1 MTNATQWRDLNPKV
15 KRGIIAMKSNLTIV
29 NGTAY
34 NDQGTNV
41 SHMVEVV
48 PKLSAEQVRGLDAVD
63 VLSKHEVDNGGFVFT
78 FFKQMQT
85 MDGRFTS
92 LTQPD
97 LARLMFVG
105 SYTSW
110 HDGRL
115 IYDNGRSITK
125 DGLHELTQ
133 MSRKR
138 FNEFYNRLTDEDII
152 SEVNGDLYMNPSV
165 FYRGALS
172 DYQYETD
179 DLQHTRMF
187 RKTIRDLY
195 EKYNGRSLGQLA
207 IVYAVLPFIHFKTNV
222 VSYNADESNVDKVV
236 PMPLEKLAIALGYGS
251 AQKLKT
257 ALNRVKIEGH
267 PVFGF
272 FENPHD
278 RRSVRIVINPRVFF
292 AAGAGELSALYVL
305 FNM

>member
-1 MTNATQWRDLNPKV
+1 MSNATKWRDLHPKV
-15 KRGIIAMKSNLTIV
+15 KRGF
-29 NGTAY
+29 TAITTNMTVVDGVAY
-34 NDQGTNV
+34 SAQGTDV
-41 SHMVEVV
+41 SHMVDIV
-48 PKLSAEQVRGLDAVD
+48 PKLNNAQVRGLDAID

-110 HDGRL
+110 RDGQL
-115 IYDNGRSITK
+115 IYDNGRAITK
-125 DGLHELTQ
+125 DSLHELTQ

-138 FNEFYNRLTDEDII
+138 FNEFYNRLIAEDIL
-152 SEVNGDLYMNPSV
+152 SEVNGGLFMNPSV

-187 RKTIRDLY
+187 RKTVRDLY

-222 VSYNADESNVDKVV
+222 VSYNANESNVDKVV
-236 PMPLEKLAIALGYGS
+236 PMPLEKLAVALGYVNV
-251 AQKLKT
+251 QKLKT
-257 ALNRVKIEGH
+257 ALNRVKIDGH

>member
-1 MTNATQWRDLNPKV
+1 MNKATQWRDLHPKV
-15 KRGIIAMKSNLTIV
+15 KRGF
-29 NGTAY
+29 TAITTNMTVVDGVAY
-34 NDQGTNV
+34 SAQGTDV
-41 SHMVEVV
+41 SHMVDIV
-48 PKLSAEQVRGLDAVD
+48 PKFTPEQVRGLDAID
-63 VLSKHEVDNGGFVFT
+63 ALSKHEVDNGGFVFT

-110 HDGRL
+110 RDGQL

-138 FNEFYNRLTDEDII
+138 FNEFYNRLIDENILT
-152 SEVNGDLYMNPSV
+152 EVDSDLYMNPSV

-187 RKTIRDLY
+187 RKTVRDLY
-195 EKYNGRSLGQLA
+195 GKYNGRSLGQLA

-236 PMPLEKLAIALGYGS
+236 PMPLDKLAVALGYGN

-272 FENPHD
+272 FENPND
-278 RRSVRIVINPRVFF
+278 RRSIRIVINPRVFF
-292 AAGAGELSALYVL
+292 AAGAGELSSLYVL

>member
-1 MTNATQWRDLNPKV
+1 MTNATKWRDLHPKV
-15 KRGIIAMKSNLTIV
+15 KRGFIAATSNMRV
-29 NGTAY
+29 VDGTAY
-34 NDQGTNV
+34 SSQGNDI
-41 SHMVEVV
+41 SHMVDIV
-48 PKLSAEQVRGLDAVD
+48 PKFTPEQVRGLEAID
-63 VLSKHEVDNGGFVFT
+63 VLSKHEIDNGGFVFT
-78 FFKQMQT
+78 FYNQMQT
-85 MDGRFTS
+85 VDGRFTS

-110 HDGRL
+110 RDGQL
-115 IYDNGRSITK
+115 IYDNGRPITK

-138 FNEFYNRLTDEDII
+138 FNEFYVRLVDEDIL
-152 SEVNGDLYMNPSV
+152 SEVDGDLFMNPSV

-187 RKTIRDLY
+187 RKTVRDLY

-236 PMPLEKLAIALGYGS
+236 PMPLEKLAIALGYAN

-257 ALNRVKIEGH
+257 ALNRVKIDGH

-272 FENPHD
+272 FENPND
-278 RRSVRIVINPRVFF
+278 RRSIRIVVNPRVFF